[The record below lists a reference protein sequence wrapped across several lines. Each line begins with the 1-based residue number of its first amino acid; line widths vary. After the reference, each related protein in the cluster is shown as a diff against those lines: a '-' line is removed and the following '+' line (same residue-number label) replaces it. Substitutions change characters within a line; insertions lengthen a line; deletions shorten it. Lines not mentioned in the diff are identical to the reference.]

1 MLSARGIKPEHL
13 PPEEDI
19 MKLQRRVK
27 SEEKNLVKQSG
38 KLSKLA
44 QE

>member
-1 MLSARGIKPEHL
+1 MLEARGIKPEHL

-19 MKLQRRVK
+19 MKLERRVK
-27 SEEKNLVKQSG
+27 SEEKKLAKQGG
-38 KLSKLA
+38 KLPKVI